1 MISMARIRLSSL
13 RVRLLLLVLL
23 AVLPAIGL
31 VLYTAWDQRQQ
42 ARGEAQRAAL
52 WLVELAAADHRRLT
66 EGAHQL
72 LTALA
77 RSPEVREP
85 TRATCS
91 MFLADLLTQYR
102 VYANLAVADTAG
114 NVACSALPLTGPVN
128 VADRVYFQRTLA
140 TRAFA
145 VGEYQVGRLTGRA
158 TVNFGHP
165 VFDSAGGLMGVAVAA
180 VDLGWLTELAQ
191 RAAVPPGSTL
201 TVVDQKGVIL
211 AQHPD
216 GERWIG
222 KPAADSAIVALV
234 LKQSKGVAEALGVDG
249 VRRLYGFTPL
259 DESGQAGAVYVSIGI
274 PTATAY
280 ADIQRRLLWNV
291 VGLGLVGLVV
301 FLAARQV
308 ADRFIL
314 KRVDALVAATERL
327 AGGDLS
333 VHTGLAHERGELAQL
348 GRAFD
353 RMAEALARRQG
364 ESERRRQEAESL
376 AAVGRVILRSV
387 DPGEVGQRIVASL
400 REMLGG
406 TAATLYR
413 VEPGSGD
420 LVAVASLGDQGPAE
434 GPLILAKG
442 TGAAGLA
449 VHLGVAVSSSDLLVD
464 PRITLTPEARTRIEQ
479 GAFRAVLAVPL
490 VVQGRVLGALAVGDR
505 SGRRWT
511 DDEGRLAG
519 AFADQAAIALEN
531 AQLLHELTVRQARLE
546 ALLEASR
553 QLTRIQP
560 LESLLRRIAEACQAL
575 FQADWVGFRVVEGE
589 ELVVR
594 GWAGDA
600 PEALRSGRIPRGY
613 GLSAVV
619 EASGEPLAIRDPAE
633 DPRTMPEYRQ
643 AFRPYRSWL
652 GVPVKV
658 GDQVVGVLNMG
669 TQREE
674 GFSASDL
681 AIATAFAS
689 QAAVAMENSRLYQ
702 EVQGAYEDL
711 TQTQDQLVQAQK
723 MEAIGQLAGGV
734 AHDFN
739 NLLTVISGRS
749 LLTLSALPA
758 GDPHRRNLELIQT
771 TAERA
776 AALTRQLLAFSR
788 KQVLQPK
795 VLDLNTVVSGLMP
808 MLRRLIGEH
817 IELVAVA
824 APDLGR
830 VKADPSQLEQVIL
843 NLAVNGRDAM
853 PDGGKLTIETGNVE
867 LDDAYA
873 RGHAGVVSARYV
885 LLAVSDTG
893 HGMDAATQA
902 RIFEPFFTT
911 KELGKGTGLGLAT
924 VHGIVQQSGGHI
936 WVYSEPGQGSTFKIY
951 LPRVDEAAEA
961 GGPAPALAPPAR
973 GSETILLVEDDEEV
987 RALARETL
995 EGNGYAVLPA
1005 ASAAEALRLAGGGS
1019 RRIHLL
1025 VTDVVMPQLSG
1036 RGLAERL
1043 ALDDPG
1049 RRVLYISGYTDD
1061 AIVRHGVLE
1070 EGTAFLQ
1077 KPFTPETL
1085 LRRVREVLD
1094 EAPRSLA

>member
-1 MISMARIRLSSL
+1 MISMARISFSSL

-42 ARGEAQRAAL
+42 ARGEAQRDAL
-52 WLVELAAADHRRLT
+52 WLAELAAADHRRLI

-85 TRATCS
+85 TRATCR

-102 VYANLAVADTAG
+102 AYANLAVADPAG
-114 NVACSALPLTGPVN
+114 HVACSALPLTGAVN

-165 VFDSAGGLMGVAVAA
+165 VFDSAGGLTGVATAA

-211 AQHPD
+211 ARHPD
-216 GERWIG
+216 GARWIG
-222 KPAADSAIVALV
+222 KPAADSALVALV

-259 DESGQAGAVYVSIGI
+259 DESRQAGAVYVSIGI
-274 PTATAY
+274 PTTAAY
-280 ADIQRRLLWNV
+280 ADIQRRLLWHV

-301 FLAARQV
+301 VLAARQV

-333 VHTGLAHERGELAQL
+333 VRTGLAHERGELAQL

-376 AAVGRVILRSV
+376 AEVGRVILRSV

-406 TAATLYR
+406 TAATLYQ
-413 VEPGSGD
+413 VEPGSAA

-449 VHLGVAVSSSDLLVD
+449 VQLGVAVSSSDLLVD

-490 VVQGRVLGALAVGDR
+490 VVQGRVLGALGVGDR

-511 DDEGRLAG
+511 DEEGRLAG

-553 QLTRIQP
+553 QLARIQP

-600 PEALRSGRIPRGY
+600 PEVLRSDRLPRGY

-619 EASGEPLAIRDPAE
+619 EASGEPLAIRNPGE
-633 DPRTMPEYRQ
+633 DPRMIPEYRQ
-643 AFRPYRSWL
+643 AFRQYRSWL

-681 AIATAFAS
+681 AIAMAFAS

-795 VLDLNTVVSGLMP
+795 VLELNTVVSGLMP

-817 IELVAVA
+817 IEFVAVA

-853 PDGGKLTIETGNVE
+853 PDGGKLTIETANVE

-873 RGHAGVVSARYV
+873 RGHAGVASARYV
-885 LLAVSDTG
+885 RLAVSDTG

-911 KELGKGTGLGLAT
+911 KEQGKGTGLGLAT

-951 LPRVDEAAEA
+951 LPRVGEAAEA

-973 GSETILLVEDDEEV
+973 GSETVLLVEDDEEV

-1019 RRIHLL
+1019 RRLHLL
-1025 VTDVVMPQLSG
+1025 VTDVVMPRLSG

-1049 RRVLYISGYTDD
+1049 LRVLYISGYTDD

-1085 LRRVREVLD
+1085 LRKVREVLD
-1094 EAPRSLA
+1094 EAPRSLP